1 MLVQKGVQPI
11 FWTTL
16 VSTPC
21 HGGNKNS
28 TFFTSSP
35 RCVVCPSLDLLEGIL
50 DVVSG
55 STKGMDGAKKI
66 SLFCRRVK
74 ASLKLYFNLKTNF
87 KLKQPNGK

>member
-1 MLVQKGVQPI
+1 MLVQKGVHPI

-16 VSTPC
+16 VSTQC

-55 STKGMDGAKKI
+55 STKGMDGAKK
-66 SLFCRRVK
+66 SLFSPYGQSIFEVV
-74 ASLKLYFNLKTNF
+74 F
-87 KLKQPNGK
+87 